1 MYKILGYRQLEK
13 YELKSGEQLA
23 VFEFISVGSNGRI
36 KKLVQYTI
44 TNSKDLYN
52 LGFGD
57 KNIDTGEID
66 DNVISNNGDSEKVLA
81 IVVATLYV
89 KFKNYWIMNI
99 TDLNTKKKLVILI
112 DKSMDFFNDKV
123 LFPDKLAK
131 ANEMLKKVGL
141 PKMNKVL

>member
-1 MYKILGYRQLEK
+1 MGYRQLEK